1 MANLSRTSKTLLYI
15 AVMSLFIAIFVELG
29 LRAYFAL
36 KVGPRIL
43 YYGTES
49 HRNWVRDT
57 QKKGRESWQDKHYV
71 GRSVEI
77 HRDSMAEYSKFFP
90 NEKKLEQDFRTGETF
105 EVRINN
111 TGFRGPDFEQQKRA
125 DVRILTL
132 GASSTFGFYD
142 RDDETYPYYLQKTLD
157 RSCPERTWEVIN
169 FGIPHLTSDMISAL
183 FIKEGIPLQPD
194 FVTLYTGNNDS
205 LMKPDAETMSLPS
218 RIWAQFT
225 ERLLTFKY
233 LDYAIETISPGKIE
247 YDDQYANFRS
257 AFFLDNL
264 SVIYEGAQQND
275 IQLIVGTQQK
285 RAKTTSGWLPDE
297 AEVRELLAGVTYE
310 EEVVKVREK
319 QESGE
324 VMSDNEVSLL
334 IHNVLMQ
341 DLHEWTAEHSDA
353 RLVDMITVLNQHR
366 HYLLTWVHLHPE
378 ANQMIADA
386 WADTILR
393 QACPSYAAA
402 LSGS

>member
-1 MANLSRTSKTLLYI
+1 MANLSRTSKILLYI
-15 AVMSLFIAIFVELG
+15 AVMSLFIMLAVELG

-49 HRNWVRDT
+49 HRNWTRET
-57 QKKGRESWQDKHYV
+57 RLKGRESWQDKHYK
-71 GRSVEI
+71 GRSVEM
-77 HRDSMAEYSKFFP
+77 HRDHMAEYSKFFP

-105 EVRINN
+105 DVRINN
-111 TGFRGPDFEQQKRA
+111 AGFRGPDFEQEKRA

-142 RDDETYPYYLQKTLD
+142 RDDETYPYYLQSTLD
-157 RSCPERTWEVIN
+157 QSCPELTWEVIN

-183 FIKEGIPLQPD
+183 FIMEGIPLQPD

-205 LMKPDAETMSLPS
+205 LMKPDAEAISLPS
-218 RIWAQFT
+218 RIWWQLT
-225 ERLLTFKY
+225 ERLLMFKY
-233 LDYAIETISPGKIE
+233 LDYGIEAIRPKKIE
-247 YDDQYANFRS
+247 YDEQYASIRN
-257 AFFLDNL
+257 AFFFDNL
-264 SVIYEGAQQND
+264 STINENAKQND

-297 AEVRELLAGVTYE
+297 LEVREMLAGVTYE
-310 EEVVKVREK
+310 EEVARVREK
-319 QESGE
+319 QERGE
-324 VMSDNEVSLL
+324 VMLGNEVSLL
-334 IHNVLMQ
+334 IHNMLMQ
-341 DLHEWTAEHSDA
+341 DLREWTAREDIQ
-353 RLVDMITVLNQHR
+353 LVDMIKVLNKHR

-378 ANQMIADA
+378 ANRMIADA
-386 WADTILR
+386 WAETILR

-402 LSGS
+402 LSGF

>member
-1 MANLSRTSKTLLYI
+1 MANLSRTSKILLYI
-15 AVMSLFIAIFVELG
+15 AVMSLFIMLAVELG

-49 HRNWVRDT
+49 HRNWTRET
-57 QKKGRESWQDKHYV
+57 RLKGRESWQDKHYK
-71 GRSVEI
+71 GRSVEM
-77 HRDSMAEYSKFFP
+77 HRDHMAEYSKFFP

-105 EVRINN
+105 DVRINN
-111 TGFRGPDFEQQKRA
+111 AGFRGPDFEQEKRA

-142 RDDETYPYYLQKTLD
+142 RDDETYPYYLQNTLD
-157 RSCPERTWEVIN
+157 QSCPELTWEVIN

-183 FIKEGIPLQPD
+183 FIMEGIPLQPD

-205 LMKPDAETMSLPS
+205 LMKPDAEAISLPS
-218 RIWAQFT
+218 RIWWQLT
-225 ERLLTFKY
+225 ERLLMFKY
-233 LDYAIETISPGKIE
+233 LDYGIEAIRPKKIE
-247 YDDQYANFRS
+247 YDEQYASIRN
-257 AFFLDNL
+257 AFFFDNL
-264 SVIYEGAQQND
+264 STINENAKQND

-297 AEVRELLAGVTYE
+297 LEVREMLAGVTYE
-310 EEVVKVREK
+310 EEVARVREK
-319 QESGE
+319 QERGE
-324 VMSDNEVSLL
+324 VMLGNEVSLL
-334 IHNVLMQ
+334 IHNMLMQ
-341 DLHEWTAEHSDA
+341 DLREWTAREDIQ
-353 RLVDMITVLNQHR
+353 LVDMIKVLNKHR

-378 ANQMIADA
+378 ANRMIADA
-386 WADTILR
+386 WAETILR

-402 LSGS
+402 LSGF

>member
-15 AVMSLFIAIFVELG
+15 AVMSLFIMLAVELG

-49 HRNWVRDT
+49 HRNWTRET
-57 QKKGRESWQDKHYV
+57 KQKGRESWQDKHYK
-71 GRSVEI
+71 GRSVEM
-77 HRDSMAEYSKFFP
+77 HRDHMAEYSKFFP
-90 NEKKLEQDFRTGETF
+90 YEKKLEQDFRTGETF
-105 EVRINN
+105 DVRINN
-111 TGFRGPDFEQQKRA
+111 AGFRGPDFEQEKRA

-142 RDDETYPYYLQKTLD
+142 RDDETYPYYLQNTLA
-157 RSCPERTWEVIN
+157 RSCPELSWEVIN

-183 FIKEGIPLQPD
+183 FVKEGIPLQPD

-205 LMKPDAETMSLPS
+205 LMKPDADAMSLPS
-218 RIWAQFT
+218 RIWWQLT
-225 ERLLTFKY
+225 ERLLMFKY
-233 LDYAIETISPGKIE
+233 LDYGMETISPEKTE
-247 YDDQYANFRS
+247 YDEQYAKIRN
-257 AFFLDNL
+257 AFFFDNL
-264 SVIYEGAQQND
+264 ATIHENAKQND

-297 AEVRELLAGVTYE
+297 IEVREMLAGVSYE
-310 EEVVKVREK
+310 EEVARVREK
-319 QESGE
+319 QERGE

-334 IHNVLMQ
+334 IHNVFMQ
-341 DLHEWTAEHSDA
+341 DLRVWTDREDIH
-353 RLVDMITVLNQHR
+353 LVDIIKVLNKHR

-393 QACPSYAAA
+393 QACPAYAAA

>member
-1 MANLSRTSKTLLYI
+1 MANLSRTSKVLLYVT
-15 AVMSLFIAIFVELG
+15 VMSLIIVLFVELG

-36 KVGPRIL
+36 KVGPRIV

-49 HRNWVRDT
+49 HRNWTRDT
-57 QKKGRESWQDKHYV
+57 KQKGRESWQDEHYK

-77 HRDSMAEYSKFFP
+77 HREHMAEYSKFFP

-105 EVRINN
+105 DVRINSA
-111 TGFRGPDFEQQKRA
+111 GFRGPDFEQEKRA

-157 RSCPERTWEVIN
+157 RSCPELTWEVIN
-169 FGIPHLTSDMISAL
+169 LGIPHLTSDMISAL
-183 FIKEGIPLQPD
+183 FVKEGIPLQPD

-205 LMKPDAETMSLPS
+205 LMTPGAETMSLTS
-218 RIWAQFT
+218 RIWWRLT
-225 ERLLTFKY
+225 ERLLMLKY

-247 YDDQYANFRS
+247 YDDQYAQIRS
-257 AFFLDNL
+257 DYFFDNL
-264 SVIYEGAQQND
+264 STIYENAKQND

-297 AEVRELLAGVTYE
+297 SEVRELLAGVTYE
-310 EEVVKVREK
+310 EEVARVREK

-341 DLHEWTAEHSDA
+341 DLRTWTDRNDIE
-353 RLVDMITVLNQHR
+353 LVDMIKVLNKHR
-366 HYLLTWVHLHPE
+366 DYLLTWVHLHPK

-386 WADTILR
+386 LAETILR
-393 QACPSYAAA
+393 QACPSYAASS
-402 LSGS
+402 SGS